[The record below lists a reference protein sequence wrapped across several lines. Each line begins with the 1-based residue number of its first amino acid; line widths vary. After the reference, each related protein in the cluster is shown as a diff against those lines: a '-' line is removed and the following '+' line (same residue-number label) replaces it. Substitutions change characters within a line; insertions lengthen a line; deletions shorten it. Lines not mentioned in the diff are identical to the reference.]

1 MSYIILSILV
11 VVVVIIGF
19 QAFKNSEVVLFANSF
34 EFFLNC
40 LIYIIPLL
48 ITLAL
53 LIFCG
58 DSIDIV
64 RFLIFELSG
73 FTGILALNTYKNNR
87 TLGRFFIAFVTK
99 VFIGLISVLIGLLLL
114 WIYIDRSDNRR

>member
-1 MSYIILSILV
+1 MSYIFLSILV
-11 VVVVIIGF
+11 AVVVIIGF

-40 LIYIIPLL
+40 LIYIVPLI
-48 ITLAL
+48 ITVAL

-58 DSIDIV
+58 DSIVIA
-64 RFLIFELSG
+64 RFLILELSG

-87 TLGRFFIAFVTK
+87 TIGRFFIALIVK

-114 WIYIDRSDNRR
+114 WIYAERSDNKR